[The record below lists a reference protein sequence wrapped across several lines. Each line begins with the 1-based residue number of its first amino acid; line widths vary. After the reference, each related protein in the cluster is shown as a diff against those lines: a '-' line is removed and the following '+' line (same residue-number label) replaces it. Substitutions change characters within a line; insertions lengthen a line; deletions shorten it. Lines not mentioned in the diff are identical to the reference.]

1 MEEEVE
7 TTLGGVK
14 FRTAVV
20 VGKFYPPHRGHKF
33 LIDTAISQS
42 EQVTVIVCDKKS
54 DHTIPGEIRGD
65 WLREI
70 HPTAR
75 VLVIDDV
82 YSDDNSAEWAQL
94 TIGWLG
100 QAPEAVFTS
109 EDYGDTY
116 AACMGARHIQVDKAR
131 AHVPC
136 SGTAIRADPFA
147 CWEYMEPPVRA
158 WFTKRICVLGAEST
172 GTTTL
177 AQALASAL
185 NTCWVPEY
193 GREYSEAKMLRGEID
208 WTSEEFAH
216 IARRQNELEDEAARK
231 ANKILICDTNAFATR
246 LWHCRYMGFES
257 PNVTNIA
264 ASHPP
269 HLYLLTGDEI
279 PFVQDGLRDGEHIR
293 HEMHEWF
300 KDALA
305 RQQIPWRLI
314 QGSPEVRLRLATQF
328 VKDLI

>member
-1 MEEEVE
+1 ME
-7 TTLGGVK
+7 TTPGDMK

-33 LIDTAISQS
+33 LIDTAVSQS
-42 EQVTVIVCDKKS
+42 EQVTVIVCDKKNE
-54 DHTIPGEIRGD
+54 HTIPGERRGA

-70 HPTAR
+70 HPTVR
-75 VLVIDDV
+75 VLVIDDI

-109 EDYGDTY
+109 EDYGETY
-116 AACMGARHIQVDKAR
+116 AACMGSRHIQVDKAR
-131 AHVPC
+131 ARVPC
-136 SGTAIRADPFA
+136 SGRAIRADPLA
-147 CWEYMEPPVRA
+147 HWEYLESPVRA
-158 WFTKRICVLGAEST
+158 WFAKRVCVLGAEST

-177 AQALASAL
+177 AQALAAAL

-193 GREYSEAKMLRGEID
+193 GREYSEVKMLRGEVD
-208 WTSEEFAH
+208 WTSEEFIH
-216 IARRQNELEDEAARK
+216 IARAQNNLEDEAARR
-231 ANKILICDTNAFATR
+231 ANKILICDTNAFATC
-246 LWHCRYMGFES
+246 LWHRRYMGFDHLEVANS
-257 PNVTNIA
+257 A
-264 ASHPP
+264 ATHPA

-293 HEMHEWF
+293 HKMHEWF

-305 RQQIPWRLI
+305 RQPVPWRLL
-314 QGSPEVRLRLATQF
+314 QGSPEVRLRQALQCIRE
-328 VKDLI
+328 LI